1 MTKCVHELCIC
12 KRKKKIGHT
21 IESTKLS
28 HRITSD
34 TTWPSCWEFGLSL
47 LLYPFLFS
55 NHYCSSIRH
64 CWKFVFL
71 FRTFITNHK
80 GCWQINLL
88 KNHNLF
94 PLRISF
100 HSIHIVCLW
109 LPAWFLNREG
119 IYSSIRQILLRLS
132 YVPDNVLCISLSL
145 CWVFCTVLPG
155 NCVHSMGS
163 IFPERPVFSTCS
175 IDGSP
180 FIRGKNHFQPRVYDE
195 NRMSHFPKTLTAWH
209 VQCIPLNKLLETLSN
224 VNYYFFISKR
234 HLS

>member
-1 MTKCVHELCIC
+1 MTQLDLPAESLASHSFSILSFFPIITVLPLGTVGNLCFFS
-12 KRKKKIGHT
+12 
-21 IESTKLS
+21 E
-28 HRITSD
+28 
-34 TTWPSCWEFGLSL
+34 PL
-47 LLYPFLFS
+47 LLITKGIDK
-55 NHYCSSIRH
+55 SI
-64 CWKFVFL
+64 CWK
-71 FRTFITNHK
+71 ITN
-80 GCWQINLL
+80 
-88 KNHNLF
+88 NLF

-100 HSIHIVCLW
+100 HSIHIVCFW